1 MNITSSTYLF
11 LHMQAPKQE
20 TKIKRRGHEICFE
33 NVTESLKSWFYIPL
47 AYDFFFCDKMLQTLR
62 SPLVHTYLLHDP

>member
-33 NVTESLKSWFYIPL
+33 KVTGSLKSWFYIPL
-47 AYDFFFCDKMLQTLR
+47 AYDFFL
-62 SPLVHTYLLHDP
+62 